1 MDLKNAEAL
10 SSVIKSLDF
19 SATLSVEE
27 LKNLIHYSEGVAY
40 DDKVQLMH
48 LINSFSF
55 YPAQDDAVVP
65 FFFHSRFINGQSDTH
80 RVVKFMDSNGI
91 IRVAKRNVDIEYR
104 SREDLVLERLI
115 GVKGVPQLHDIRDDW
130 FIMSY
135 CYGIELSCLPREYFD
150 LRRWLEIFEQTLC
163 ILSDVHERGVWHCD
177 IRPQNILVR
186 DDCVSLI
193 DYDFAQIVSN
203 IDFVTDA
210 SMADIKYMAPETL
223 LYSKAQRTTDVFQ
236 LATVMFEALTGFH
249 PFTLSESCHDVS
261 WSEDSFIRYA
271 LCNLTQEPKFELL
284 AMVTSDSTILAEL
297 KNIFEGMFLKDSI
310 KRIGVDDAIGR
321 IANLKCLLSSEAISY
336 KHHTASSCEKYD
348 LKCPMVLFP
357 ARMGIPHKGHIEYIS
372 RLIDLGF
379 HVKISLQRSYT
390 ITEIDP
396 LPKWIVMKIV
406 ARALLA
412 RGYKKEQFSFIFT
425 PLFEKLIDM
434 RLYFCLLVDDFSL
447 VSAIAS
453 SNESVWELFPK
464 HKIIDQEALFGDSS
478 NKYEV
483 KSWGRYI
490 RKALSENDED
500 LFYRYFP
507 LSRDDD
513 FMTMRDISAITSK
526 CNPVE
531 FIGGAV
537 YLDFSDFGIE
547 QHARLSKY
555 DNLYNVIA
563 KVLKAESYDVYTRY
577 SLFVINEETC
587 MIDIADQIFDGKNLV
602 LKVSKF

>member
-1 MDLKNAEAL
+1 MLL
-10 SSVIKSLDF
+10 
-19 SATLSVEE
+19 T
-27 LKNLIHYSEGVAY
+27 
-40 DDKVQLMH
+40 
-48 LINSFSF
+48 
-55 YPAQDDAVVP
+55 
-65 FFFHSRFINGQSDTH
+65 
-80 RVVKFMDSNGI
+80 
-91 IRVAKRNVDIEYR
+91 
-104 SREDLVLERLI
+104 
-115 GVKGVPQLHDIRDDW
+115 
-130 FIMSY
+130 
-135 CYGIELSCLPREYFD
+135 
-150 LRRWLEIFEQTLC
+150 RWLEIFEQTLC

-223 LYSKAQRTTDVFQ
+223 LYSKAQRTTDIFQ
-236 LATVMFEALTGFH
+236 LAIVMFEVLTGSH
-249 PFTLSESCHDVS
+249 PFAIAESSNDGVS

-271 LCNLTQEPKFELL
+271 LCNLTQEPKLELL
-284 AMVTSDSTILAEL
+284 TRVTSDSAILAEL
-297 KNIFEGMFLKDSI
+297 KNIFEVMFLKDSI
-310 KRIGVDDAIGR
+310 KRIGVDDVIRR
-321 IANLKCLLSSEAISY
+321 IASLKCLLSSEAISY
-336 KHHTASSCEKYD
+336 KHHIVSSREKYD

-390 ITEIDP
+390 ITEADL

-412 RGYKKEQFSFIFT
+412 CGYKKEQFSFIFT

-434 RLYFCLLVDDFSL
+434 RLYFCLVMDDFSL
-447 VSAIAS
+447 VRAIAS

-500 LFYRYFP
+500 LFYRYFS
-507 LSRDDD
+507 LNRDDD
-513 FMTMRDISAITSK
+513 FMTMQDISAIARK

-531 FIGGAV
+531 FVGGAV

-547 QHARLSKY
+547 QHVRLSKY

-563 KVLKAESYDVYTRY
+563 KVLKAESHDMYARY